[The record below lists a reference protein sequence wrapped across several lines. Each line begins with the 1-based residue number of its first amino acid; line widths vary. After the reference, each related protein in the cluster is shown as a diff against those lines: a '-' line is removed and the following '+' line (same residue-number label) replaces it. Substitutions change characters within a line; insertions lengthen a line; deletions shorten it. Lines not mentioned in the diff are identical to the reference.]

1 MAKKKKEFSFDDI
14 NQELSEINPLGSVM
28 DQSNFSDVTEWIDTG
43 NYHLNACIS
52 GSLFGGW
59 PNNRSCSIAG
69 PSGTGKTYL
78 ILNSVRQA
86 IDMGYYV
93 IFYDSEAAVDKDTM
107 EKFGIDVKKVNYQ
120 PVNTVQEFRQSVTK
134 ITKKMQEAKRE
145 GADIPKIMII
155 LDSAG
160 NLATQKEIDDAV
172 SGNEK
177 SDMTRSKILKSIF
190 RIIMTPM
197 ADLKIP
203 FLFTNHTYQTQ
214 DFISRQVAGGGTGP
228 EYAASIVLFLNKA
241 QLKDSSGDKAGII
254 VTAKP
259 NKNRF
264 AKPQNIKFHLH
275 YTEGM
280 NRYVGLEQYIDW
292 EEIGITRGTIE
303 KGVKTPKKTARGWI
317 CKHLDETVSNA
328 DFFTDKVF
336 TREVLEKIEEKVK
349 HIFNYNNNIGVD
361 YDLIV
366 EDTEDTE
373 DED

>member
-1 MAKKKKEFSFDDI
+1 MAKKKEFSFDDI
-14 NQELSEINPLGSVM
+14 NSELANLNPLGSVM
-28 DQSNFSDVTEWIDTG
+28 EQSNFSEVTEWIDTG

-59 PNNRSCSIAG
+59 PNNRSCSVAG
-69 PSGTGKTYL
+69 PSGTGKTFL
-78 ILNSVRQA
+78 VLNSIKRA
-86 IDMGYYV
+86 IDMGYSIIY
-93 IFYDSEAAVDKDTM
+93 YDSEAAVDKSTM
-107 EKFGIDVKKVNYQ
+107 TKFGIDTTKVNYQ
-120 PVNTVQEFRQSVTK
+120 PVNTVQEFRQSVTT
-134 ITKKMQEAKRE
+134 ITRRMQEAKRD
-145 GADIPKIMII
+145 GADIPKVMII

-177 SDMTRSKILKSIF
+177 ADMTRSKILKSIF

-203 FLFTNHTYQTQ
+203 FIFTNHTYQTQ

-280 NRYVGLEQYIDW
+280 NRYVGLENYIDW
-292 EEIGITRGTIE
+292 EDIGITKGVIE
-303 KGVKTPKKTARGWI
+303 KGEKVPKKSARNWI
-317 CKHLDETVSNA
+317 CKHLDETVPNSE
-328 DFFTDKVF
+328 FFTEKVF
-336 TREVLEKIEEKVK
+336 TQEILQKIDEKI
-349 HIFNYNNNIGVD
+349 HDLFNYSTNTEIDVD
-361 YDLIV
+361 ELI
-366 EDTEDTE
+366 EAE
-373 DED
+373 DEA

>member
-1 MAKKKKEFSFDDI
+1 MAKKKEFSFDDI
-14 NQELSEINPLGSVM
+14 NSELANLNPLGSVM
-28 DQSNFSDVTEWIDTG
+28 EQSNFSEVTEWIDTG

-59 PNNRSCSIAG
+59 PNNRSCSVAG
-69 PSGTGKTYL
+69 PSGTGKTFL
-78 ILNSVRQA
+78 VLNSIKQA
-86 IDMGYYV
+86 INMGYSIIY
-93 IFYDSEAAVDKDTM
+93 YDSEAAVDKSTM
-107 EKFGIDVKKVNYQ
+107 EKFGIDTTKVNYQ
-120 PVNTVQEFRQSVTK
+120 PVNTVQEFRQSVTT
-134 ITKKMQEAKRE
+134 ITRRMQEAKRD
-145 GADIPKIMII
+145 GADIPKVMII

-177 SDMTRSKILKSIF
+177 ADMTRSKILKSIF

-203 FLFTNHTYQTQ
+203 FIFTNHTYQTQ

-280 NRYVGLEQYIDW
+280 NRFVGLENYIDW
-292 EEIGITRGTIE
+292 EDIGITKGVIE
-303 KGVKTPKKTARGWI
+303 KGKKVPKKTARGWI
-317 CKHLDETVSNA
+317 CKHLDETVPNSE
-328 DFFTDKVF
+328 FFSDKVF
-336 TREVLEKIEEKVK
+336 TQEILQKIDEKI
-349 HIFNYNNNIGVD
+349 HDLFNYSTNTEIDVD
-361 YDLIV
+361 ELI
-366 EDTEDTE
+366 EAE
-373 DED
+373 DEN

>member
-1 MAKKKKEFSFDDI
+1 MAKKKEFSFDDI
-14 NQELSEINPLGSVM
+14 NSELANLNPLGSVM
-28 DQSNFSDVTEWIDTG
+28 EQSNFSEVTEWIDTG

-59 PNNRSCSIAG
+59 PNNRSCSVAG
-69 PSGTGKTYL
+69 PSGTGKTFL
-78 ILNSVRQA
+78 VLNSIKRA
-86 IDMGYYV
+86 IDMGYSIIY
-93 IFYDSEAAVDKDTM
+93 YDSEAAVDKSTM
-107 EKFGIDVKKVNYQ
+107 TKFGIDTTKVNYQ
-120 PVNTVQEFRQSVTK
+120 PVNTVQEFRQSVTT
-134 ITKKMQEAKRE
+134 ITRRMQEAKRD
-145 GADIPKIMII
+145 GADIPKVMII

-177 SDMTRSKILKSIF
+177 ADMTRSKILKSIF

-203 FLFTNHTYQTQ
+203 FIFTNHTYQTQ

-280 NRYVGLEQYIDW
+280 NRFVGLENYIDW
-292 EEIGITRGTIE
+292 EDIGITKGVIE
-303 KGVKTPKKTARGWI
+303 KGKKVPKKTARGWI
-317 CKHLDETVSNA
+317 CKHLDETVPNSE
-328 DFFTDKVF
+328 FFSEKVF
-336 TREVLEKIEEKVK
+336 TQEILQKIDEKI
-349 HIFNYNNNIGVD
+349 HDLFNYSTNTEIDVD
-361 YDLIV
+361 ELIEA
-366 EDTEDTE
+366 EDAN
-373 DED
+373 

>member
-1 MAKKKKEFSFDDI
+1 MAKTKSKEFSFDDI
-14 NQELSEINPLGSVM
+14 NAELANLNPLGSVM
-28 DQSNFSDVTEWIDTG
+28 DQSNFSEVTEWIDTG

-52 GSLFGGW
+52 GTLFGGW

-78 ILNSVRQA
+78 ILNSVKGA
-86 IDMGYYV
+86 IDMGYHV
-93 IFYDSEAAVDKDTM
+93 IFYDSEAAVDKSTM
-107 EKFGIDVKKVNYQ
+107 EKFGIDTSKVNYQ
-120 PVNTVQEFRQSVTK
+120 PVNTVQEFRQSVTT
-134 ITKKMQEAKRE
+134 ITKKMQDAKRL
-145 GADIPKIMII
+145 GSDLPKMMII

-190 RIIMTPM
+190 RIIMTPL

-241 QLKDSSGDKAGII
+241 QLKEGDQKAGIV

-292 EEIGITRGTIE
+292 ADIGITRGVIE
-303 KGVKTPKKTARGWI
+303 KGEKIPKKTARNWI
-317 CKHLDETVSNA
+317 CKHLDETVPNRE
-328 DFFTDKVF
+328 FFTEKVF
-336 TREVLEKIEEKVK
+336 TKEVLDKIDKK
-349 HIFNYNNNIGVD
+349 IYDLFNYNTNVEFDVD
-361 YDLIV
+361 AIM
-366 EDTEDTE
+366 ED

>member
-1 MAKKKKEFSFDDI
+1 MAKKKEFSFDDI
-14 NQELSEINPLGSVM
+14 NNELANLNPLGSVM
-28 DQSNFSDVTEWIDTG
+28 EQSNFSEVTEWIDTG

-59 PNNRSCSIAG
+59 PNNRSCSVAG
-69 PSGTGKTYL
+69 PSGTGKTFL
-78 ILNSVRQA
+78 VLNSIKQA
-86 IDMGYYV
+86 INMGYSIIY
-93 IFYDSEAAVDKDTM
+93 YDSEAAVDKSTM
-107 EKFGIDVKKVNYQ
+107 EKFGIDTSKVNYQ
-120 PVNTVQEFRQSVTK
+120 PVNTVQEFRQSVTT
-134 ITKKMQEAKRE
+134 ITRRMQEAKRD
-145 GADIPKIMII
+145 GADIPKVMII

-177 SDMTRSKILKSIF
+177 ADMTRSKILKSIF

-203 FLFTNHTYQTQ
+203 FIFTNHTYQTQ

-280 NRYVGLEQYIDW
+280 NRFVGLENYIDW
-292 EEIGITRGTIE
+292 ENIGITKGVIE
-303 KGVKTPKKTARGWI
+303 KGEKVPKKTARGWI
-317 CKHLDETVSNA
+317 CKHLDETVSNSE
-328 DFFTDKVF
+328 FFSEKVF
-336 TREVLEKIEEKVK
+336 TQEVLQKIDEKI
-349 HIFNYNNNIGVD
+349 HDLFNYSTNTEIDVD
-361 YDLIV
+361 ELI
-366 EDTEDTE
+366 TAE

>member
-1 MAKKKKEFSFDDI
+1 MAKKKEFSFDDI
-14 NQELSEINPLGSVM
+14 NVELANLNPLGSVM
-28 DQSNFSDVTEWIDTG
+28 EQSNFSEVTEWIDTG

-59 PNNRSCSIAG
+59 PNNRSCSVAG
-69 PSGTGKTYL
+69 PSGTGKTFL
-78 ILNSVRQA
+78 VLNSIKQA
-86 IDMGYYV
+86 INMGYSIIY
-93 IFYDSEAAVDKDTM
+93 YDSEAAVDKSTM
-107 EKFGIDVKKVNYQ
+107 IKFGIDTTKVNYQ
-120 PVNTVQEFRQSVTK
+120 PVNTVQEFRQSVTT
-134 ITKKMQEAKRE
+134 ITRRMQEAKRD
-145 GADIPKIMII
+145 GADIPKVMII

-177 SDMTRSKILKSIF
+177 ADMTRSKILKSIF

-203 FLFTNHTYQTQ
+203 FIFTNHTYQTQ

-280 NRYVGLEQYIDW
+280 NRYVGLENYIDW
-292 EEIGITRGTIE
+292 ENIGITKGVIE
-303 KGVKTPKKTARGWI
+303 KGEKVPKKSARGWI
-317 CKHLDETVSNA
+317 CKHLDETVPNSE
-328 DFFTDKVF
+328 FFSEKVF
-336 TREVLEKIEEKVK
+336 TQEILQKIDDKI
-349 HIFNYNNNIGVD
+349 HDLFNYSTNTEIDVD
-361 YDLIV
+361 ELI
-366 EDTEDTE
+366 EAE
-373 DED
+373 DEN